1 MVVVSGTLTV
11 VAFSVVASVSASV
24 VVVLVL
30 FRVVGLDPG
39 VEVFTLLL
47 GFLVVVTSA
56 KDLKGSNGDVLTTAE
71 LANAAL

>member
-56 KDLKGSNGDVLTTAE
+56 KDLNGSNDGL
-71 LANAAL
+71 LAAAGLVNAAL

>member
-56 KDLKGSNGDVLTTAE
+56 KDLKGSNGDVLTAAE